1 MTKRDEERT
10 ARARARVRDFLAGEP
25 RVLAGSLVERSM
37 ICGKA
42 NCSCHDEPPQLH
54 GPYAQWSYTVAG
66 KRFTR
71 WLTPEQQ
78 ERYRP
83 RIEAGKHLRELI
95 KELERYETLSV
106 ERAEGWG
113 R

>member
-1 MTKRDEERT
+1 MTKRDEERVE
-10 ARARARVRDFLAGEP
+10 RARARVLDFLAGDP

-42 NCSCHDEPPQLH
+42 NCRCHDEPPQLH

-78 ERYRP
+78 ELYRP

-106 ERAEGWG
+106 ERAQGWG